1 MTFSLYD
8 ASVPMFVWGLNALVG
23 LIDKAAA
30 LGRTI

>member
-8 ASVPMFVWGLNALVG
+8 ASVPMFVRGLNALVG